1 LLKFKENEV
10 MGNFQNI
17 TSSREIK
24 INTSELYQNIVS
36 THKIGA
42 KMSGKIYVVS
52 NLDTMS

>member
-1 LLKFKENEV
+1 

-36 THKIGA
+36 THKIGV
-42 KMSGKIYVVS
+42 KMLGKIYVVS
-52 NLDTMS
+52 NLETMS

>member
-1 LLKFKENEV
+1 